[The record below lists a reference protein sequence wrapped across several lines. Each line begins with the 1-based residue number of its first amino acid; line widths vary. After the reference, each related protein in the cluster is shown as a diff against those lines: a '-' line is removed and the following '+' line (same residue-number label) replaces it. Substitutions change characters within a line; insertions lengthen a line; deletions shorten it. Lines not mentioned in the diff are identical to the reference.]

1 MPRRKFISL
10 LIFVAFCSV
19 TFYAY
24 AYNLPKF
31 FPFNK
36 KNALGEWQEKIFK
49 NKVLYSI
56 EPTHEGGYLSAKS
69 NKACSGIFYKIK
81 FHPKEFPL
89 ISWKWKIVSFPKK
102 NKDKNVK
109 GGWLEKDDYAARV
122 YVIFPSFIFTNTK
135 AIEYIWDE
143 NLPEGTILTS
153 PYWRNIKLIV
163 IESGRKNI
171 DQWATEE
178 RNIHKDY
185 VLAFRNQPGNVGA
198 IALMTDTDN
207 TLSSAEALY
216 KEIKVG
222 YRK

>member
-1 MPRRKFISL
+1 MPKRKFIFP
-10 LIFVAFCSV
+10 LIFAILFSV

-36 KNALGEWQEKIFK
+36 KGALGEWKEKIFR
-49 NKVLYSI
+49 NKVVYTV
-56 EPTHEGGYLSAKS
+56 EPIREGGYLSAKS
-69 NKACSGIFYKIK
+69 DKACSGIFYKIK
-81 FHPKEFPL
+81 FHPKEFPF
-89 ISWKWKIVSFPKK
+89 ISWKWKTIAFPKK
-102 NKDKNVK
+102 NKKEAK

-143 NLPEGTILTS
+143 NLPEEAILTS
-153 PYWRNIKLIV
+153 PYWHNIKLIV
-163 IESGRKNI
+163 VESGTRNI
-171 DQWATEE
+171 NQWVSEE
-178 RNIHKDY
+178 RDIYKDY
-185 VLAFRNQPGNVGA
+185 MRAFGKKPSHVGA

-207 TLSSAEALY
+207 TLSTAEALY